1 MPTGATRLM
10 TTPSHERAAALLR
23 KQQSTTARLRAGL
36 PALLEQLESMD
47 EPALPWSD
55 DDRAVDPRPSPR
67 PSTSEQRRQDLDGS
81 APAST
86 IRSR

>member
-1 MPTGATRLM
+1 MPAGAASPV

-47 EPALPWSD
+47 EPALPLPD
-55 DDRAVDPRPSPR
+55 DDGAIDPRFAPR
-67 PSTSEQRRQDLDGS
+67 PPTS
-81 APAST
+81 
-86 IRSR
+86 